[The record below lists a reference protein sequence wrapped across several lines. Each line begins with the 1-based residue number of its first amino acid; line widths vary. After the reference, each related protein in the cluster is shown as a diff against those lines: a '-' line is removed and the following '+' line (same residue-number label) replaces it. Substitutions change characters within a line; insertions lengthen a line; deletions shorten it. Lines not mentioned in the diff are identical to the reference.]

1 MNYNHYIFKKAR
13 VVPLLNIISKK
24 ILIFATFIKIHK
36 KLIHKMA
43 KHYLLSALLGLV
55 LVVQVQAQKKASP
68 YDFGKMWTFEN
79 PPKEWVKT
87 TYGMDVQ
94 DEWFDYVRKS
104 SLRFA
109 TWCSASFISENGL
122 IMTNHHCSRD
132 VVTALQKDG
141 ENFDKQGFYAT
152 TLEDERKAEG
162 LFVEQMIYAV
172 DITSLVK
179 EKTKSAKS
187 DTEEMEMR
195 KKALEEIEKMYK
207 EKEDWKGLRTQ
218 VQTFYSGGKFSI
230 YGYKRYSDIRLVWIP
245 ELDLGFFGGD
255 PDNFTYPR
263 YNLDATFWRAYDET
277 GKPLNTSTNYLKFN
291 KNGAAEGEPVFVVGN
306 PGRTER
312 YRTVSQFTY
321 DRDHR
326 YPLQYKFLK
335 NRNDY
340 LMKKYMSMKNDP
352 AKERESQEL
361 LNDIAGIANSMK
373 AFGGIAKGLK
383 DPALFGRKAEME
395 NYIKSKSP
403 GLTYWDEMAKHYEV
417 LNPQGWA
424 MAYLTPNPLR
434 SNIYTV
440 MHDLENYRDLVK
452 NNGDQ
457 AKKDK
462 LKATIMDKVKTF
474 NDQEQK
480 DLFTMFLNEV
490 KEDIYPGDMSL
501 QKVLGKRTVNEYVNY
516 LLKETKFTEDKKVEK
531 FFEKEDKMAK
541 DDDPLLEAAA
551 IFVGKLKE
559 ASQLFQSSGPA
570 RQALEGKIANQV
582 FKVYGDKLPP
592 DATFTLRISDG
603 TIKGYDYNGTTAPAV
618 TTYFG
623 LYDRFYANKGEF
635 PWSLPERWQN
645 PPMELLKAPFNTVST
660 NDIIGGN
667 SGSPLI
673 NKNREAVGLIFD
685 GNIESLPGN
694 FIFDE
699 EVNRTVSVHAGG
711 IFAALKYI
719 YKADRIVAEID

>member
-1 MNYNHYIFKKAR
+1 MIRNSFSIF
-13 VVPLLNIISKK
+13 
-24 ILIFATFIKIHK
+24 
-36 KLIHKMA
+36 
-43 KHYLLSALLGLV
+43 LV
-55 LVVQVQAQKKASP
+55 LVISISYSFAQKQASP

-79 PPKEWVKT
+79 PPKEWVKS
-87 TYGMDVQ
+87 TYNMNVE
-94 DEWFDYVRKS
+94 DEWFDFVRKS

-109 TWCSASFISENGL
+109 TWCSASFISPNGL

-132 VVTALQKDG
+132 VVAALQRDG
-141 ENFDKQGFYAT
+141 ENFDKQGFYAQ
-152 TLEDERKAEG
+152 TLADERKADG
-162 LFVEQMIYAV
+162 LFVEQMIKAE
-172 DITSLVK
+172 DITTLVQS
-179 EKTKSAKS
+179 KTKSAKN
-187 DTEEMEMR
+187 DTEEMELR
-195 KKALEEIEKMYK
+195 KTALKEIETMYS
-207 EKEDWKGLRTQ
+207 EKEEWKGLRLQ
-218 VQTFYSGGKFSI
+218 LVTFYSGGKFSI

-263 YNLDATFWRAYDET
+263 YNLDATFWRAYDEN
-277 GKPLNTSTNYLKFN
+277 GNPLDTKANYLKFN

-312 YRTVSQFTY
+312 YRTVSQLSY
-321 DRDHR
+321 DRDFR

-335 NRNDY
+335 NRND
-340 LMKKYMSMKNDP
+340 MMMRKYNTIKNDP
-352 AKERESQEL
+352 TKEYEAQEL
-361 LNDIAGIANSMK
+361 LNEIAGVANSMK

-383 DPALFGRKAEME
+383 DPALFNRKVEME
-395 NYIKSKSP
+395 NYIRSKSP
-403 GLTYWDEMAKHYEV
+403 GITYWDDLAKHYEV
-417 LNPQGWA
+417 LNPNGWA
-424 MAYLTPNPLR
+424 MAHLPPSPLR
-434 SNIYTV
+434 GNIYSL
-440 MHDLENYRDLVK
+440 MHDLASFKDLVA

-462 LKATIMDKVKTF
+462 LQSAIIEKAKTL
-474 NDQEQK
+474 NDPEQVE
-480 DLFTMFLNEV
+480 LFTMFLNEV
-490 KEDIYPGDMSL
+490 KEDIYPGDMTI
-501 QKVLGKRTVNEYVNY
+501 QKVLGKRSVDEFVKFI
-516 LLKETKFTEDKKVEK
+516 LKETKFKDEKKVAE
-531 FFEKEDKMAK
+531 FFANTDKIGM
-541 DDDPLLEAAA
+541 DNDPLIEVGSV
-551 IFVGKLKE
+551 FVARLKE
-559 ASQLFQSSGPA
+559 ASGLFQSSGPA
-570 RQALEGKIANQV
+570 RQALEAKIANQV

-603 TIKGYDYNGTTAPAV
+603 TIKGYDYNGTIAPAI

-623 LYDRFYANKGEF
+623 MYDRFYANKGEF

-699 EVNRTVSVHAGG
+699 EYNRTVSVHAGG
-711 IFAALKYI
+711 IYAALKYI
-719 YKADRIVAEID
+719 FKADRIVKEIE

>member
-1 MNYNHYIFKKAR
+1 MN
-13 VVPLLNIISKK
+13 LNNFIMIRNSFS
-24 ILIFATFIKIHK
+24 IL
-36 KLIHKMA
+36 
-43 KHYLLSALLGLV
+43 LV
-55 LVVQVQAQKKASP
+55 LIIGVTSMYAQKKASP

-79 PPKEWVKT
+79 PPKEWVKA
-87 TYGMDVQ
+87 TYNMDVE
-94 DEWFDYVRKS
+94 DEWFDFVRKS

-109 TWCSASFISENGL
+109 TWCSASFISPNGL

-132 VVTALQKDG
+132 VVAALQKEG
-141 ENFDKQGFYAT
+141 ENFDKQGFYAQN
-152 TLEDERKAEG
+152 LADERKADG
-162 LFVEQMIYAV
+162 LFVEQMIKAE
-172 DITSLVK
+172 DITALVQS
-179 EKTKSAKS
+179 KTKSAKS
-187 DTEEMEMR
+187 DSEEMELR
-195 KKALEEIEKMYK
+195 KAALKEIETMYA
-207 EKEDWKGLRTQ
+207 EKADWKGLRLQ
-218 VQTFYSGGKFSI
+218 LVTFYSGGKFSI

-263 YNLDATFWRAYDET
+263 YNLDATFWRAYDEN
-277 GKPLNTSTNYLKFN
+277 GNPLNTKDNYLKFN

-312 YRTVSQFTY
+312 YRTVSQLSY
-321 DRDHR
+321 DRDFR

-335 NRNDY
+335 NRNDMMMGKY
-340 LMKKYMSMKNDP
+340 NIIKKDP
-352 AKERESQEL
+352 SKEYEAQEL
-361 LNDIAGIANSMK
+361 LNEIAGVANSMK

-383 DPALFGRKAEME
+383 DPALFNRKAEME
-395 NYIKSKSP
+395 NYIRSKSP
-403 GLTYWDEMAKHYEV
+403 GITYWDDLAKHYEV
-417 LNPQGWA
+417 LNPNGWV
-424 MAYLTPNPLR
+424 MSHLVPSGLR
-434 SNIYTV
+434 GNIYTM
-440 MHDLENYRDLVK
+440 MHDLAAYKDLVA

-462 LKATIMDKVKTF
+462 LQATITEKAKTL
-474 NDQEQK
+474 NDAEQIE
-480 DLFTMFLNEV
+480 LFTMFLNEV
-490 KEDIYPGDMSL
+490 KEDIYPGDMTL
-501 QKVLGKRTVNEYVNY
+501 QKVLGKRSVDEYVKY
-516 LLKETKFTEDKKVEK
+516 LLKETKFKDEKKVAE
-531 FFEKEDKMAK
+531 FFANSDKMASNN
-541 DDDPLLEAAA
+541 DPLMEASN
-551 IFVGKLKE
+551 IFVGKYKE
-559 ASQLFQSSGPA
+559 ASGLFQSSAPA
-570 RQALEGKIANQV
+570 RQALEAKIANQV

-603 TIKGYDYNGTTAPAV
+603 TIKGYDYNGTIAPAI

-699 EVNRTVSVHAGG
+699 EYNRTVSVHAGG
-711 IFAALKYI
+711 IYAALKYI
-719 YKADRIVAEID
+719 FKADRIVKELE